1 MDNKNIKNDSTKFRL
16 HWFVIELKMKNHS
29 QFIIYIFI
37 LFFPAPEIQLFSN
50 CNILSD
56 MFSLGMVICSIFNQG
71 RPLISANNSTSTYA
85 RQLEVVR
92 FYGLFYK
99 IKLK

>member
-1 MDNKNIKNDSTKFRL
+1 MIQPNLDYTGLLCKKIKKKT
-16 HWFVIELKMKNHS
+16 
-29 QFIIYIFI
+29 QFIY

-92 FYGLFYK
+92 IYVVYYK
-99 IKLK
+99 IKFKINFCRAL

>member
-1 MDNKNIKNDSTKFRL
+1 
-16 HWFVIELKMKNHS
+16 
-29 QFIIYIFI
+29 
-37 LFFPAPEIQLFSN
+37 
-50 CNILSD
+50 

-92 FYGLFYK
+92 IYAVYYK
-99 IKLK
+99 IKFKINFCRAL

>member
-1 MDNKNIKNDSTKFRL
+1 MIQPNLDYTGLLPKQYENP
-16 HWFVIELKMKNHS
+16 LK
-29 QFIIYIFI
+29 FIIYIFKFI
-37 LFFPAPEIQLFSN
+37 FPAPEIQLFSN

-92 FYGLFYK
+92 FYGSL
-99 IKLK
+99 